1 MQTANR
7 CEAEC
12 WMKQINDRNYIKYK
26 IETTQSITLY
36 LVMADAP
43 SALACQSATAA
54 TSRSTGSI

>member
-1 MQTANR
+1 
-7 CEAEC
+7 
-12 WMKQINDRNYIKYK
+12 MKQINDRNYIKYK